1 MSDALFFIYLSKNM
15 VWLSRYVGRRPMQA
29 RHGKRTIVIV
39 DNPCIHQLAENF
51 CSKLFAQGEC
61 EYSLNIVGM

>member
-1 MSDALFFIYLSKNM
+1 LFFIYLSKNM
-15 VWLSRYVGRRPMQA
+15 VWVSRYLGGRPLLA

-51 CSKLFAQGEC
+51 CSKLFAQGQ
-61 EYSLNIVGM
+61 STANTVSV